1 MAACKVCTSPKQGQ
15 IDVALL
21 TGESVAS
28 VQRAF
33 PEFTDSAIRRHFHN
47 HVSKTLAMKIA
58 NVDSFN
64 TADLVQR
71 LIQIANDAQTVR
83 NNAVARN
90 NGSAVLRAIN
100 SEIKVISE
108 LTQTLGVDT
117 TDVEEF
123 MKDAN
128 SLVAALGEAI
138 RENPTIA
145 TTVAKHLRDEN
156 PAMADILETINL
168 QGEIQ
173 CTTIRT

>member
-1 MAACKVCTSPKQGQ
+1 MAMCKVCSSAKQGE
-15 IDVALL
+15 IDSALL

-47 HVSKTLAMKIA
+47 HVSKTLATKIA

-108 LTQTLGVDT
+108 LTQTLNVDT

-173 CTTIRT
+173 